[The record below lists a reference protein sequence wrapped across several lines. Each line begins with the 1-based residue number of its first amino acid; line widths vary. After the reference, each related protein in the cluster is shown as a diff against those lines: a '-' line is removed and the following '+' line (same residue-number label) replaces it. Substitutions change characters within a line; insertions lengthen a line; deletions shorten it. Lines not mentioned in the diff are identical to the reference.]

1 MTRGM
6 KHGMWTLL
14 LLSAAGTAGAQVDV
28 AAFIKKDAFGE
39 IRLSPTGEYYAAT
52 VPLEDRTALAV
63 VRRAD
68 NKLMS
73 TFARG
78 RNTHVDDFVWVNDQR
93 LLMSIAEK
101 FGTLDAPQPSGELYA
116 TNADGSGAELLV
128 GYRVQGAG
136 LGTKIQ
142 PKKVE
147 PVAAFLADELPGDDR
162 SVVITVW
169 PLTGEDPYTRAEKM
183 DVYSGRRTPVAKA
196 PVRRA
201 QFATDRN
208 GEVRFALGAGADNV
222 NKLYHRD
229 ARGSEW
235 KLVNDE
241 RVSGRIE
248 TPLGFSEDNALAY
261 LQVQSDAGPDAIVAW
276 NPASGERREV
286 LRDAVADPLKIIHRD
301 GTTIPVG
308 AVVMDGKQKSL
319 FFDGAS
325 PQARMYRSLEAAF
338 AGKSVYITSSTRDGR
353 LVLVQVDA
361 GHDPGDF
368 FVFDTVAKKAEH
380 LTSRRQWFDPE
391 KMGQV
396 KPVALQA
403 RDGTPLHGYLTLP
416 PGRDGR
422 GLPMVVMP
430 HGGPFGIFDT
440 WQFDTGAQML
450 AAAGYAVLQVNYRG
464 SGNYGRA
471 FQHAGAQQWGG
482 AMQDDVTDATRWAIQ
497 QGIADAGRICIYG
510 ASYGAYAALMGAARE
525 PSLYRCAAGYVGVYD
540 LPAMFVSGDIQRRG
554 SGETYLREWIGD
566 RAKLAALSPVN
577 LADKIKVPVF
587 LAAGGEDERAPIQHS
602 RRMAAALGKAGV
614 PVETLYFDTEGHGF
628 YTEPHQRE
636 YYAKL
641 LAFLSRSLGGAQ
653 AK

>member
-73 TFARG
+73 TFAQG

-208 GEVRFALGAGADNV
+208 GEVRFALGAGAD
-222 NKLYHRD
+222 
-229 ARGSEW
+229 
-235 KLVNDE
+235 
-241 RVSGRIE
+241 
-248 TPLGFSEDNALAY
+248 
-261 LQVQSDAGPDAIVAW
+261 
-276 NPASGERREV
+276 
-286 LRDAVADPLKIIHRD
+286 
-301 GTTIPVG
+301 
-308 AVVMDGKQKSL
+308 KS
-319 FFDGAS
+319 
-325 PQARMYRSLEAAF
+325 
-338 AGKSVYITSSTRDGR
+338 TSSTTAMR
-353 LVLVQVDA
+353 
-361 GHDPGDF
+361 
-368 FVFDTVAKKAEH
+368 
-380 LTSRRQWFDPE
+380 
-391 KMGQV
+391 
-396 KPVALQA
+396 
-403 RDGTPLHGYLTLP
+403 
-416 PGRDGR
+416 
-422 GLPMVVMP
+422 
-430 HGGPFGIFDT
+430 
-440 WQFDTGAQML
+440 
-450 AAAGYAVLQVNYRG
+450 AAA
-464 SGNYGRA
+464 SGNWSTTNG
-471 FQHAGAQQWGG
+471 
-482 AMQDDVTDATRWAIQ
+482 
-497 QGIADAGRICIYG
+497 
-510 ASYGAYAALMGAARE
+510 
-525 PSLYRCAAGYVGVYD
+525 
-540 LPAMFVSGDIQRRG
+540 
-554 SGETYLREWIGD
+554 
-566 RAKLAALSPVN
+566 
-577 LADKIKVPVF
+577 
-587 LAAGGEDERAPIQHS
+587 
-602 RRMAAALGKAGV
+602 
-614 PVETLYFDTEGHGF
+614 
-628 YTEPHQRE
+628 
-636 YYAKL
+636 
-641 LAFLSRSLGGAQ
+641 
-653 AK
+653 

>member
-1 MTRGM
+1 M
-6 KHGMWTLL
+6 KHGIWTLL
-14 LLSAAGTAGAQVDV
+14 LLSAAGTASAQVDV

-39 IRLSPTGEYYAAT
+39 IKLSPTGEYYAAT

-73 TFARG
+73 TFAQG

-208 GEVRFALGAGADNV
+208 GEVRFALGAGSDNV

-248 TPLGFSEDNALAY
+248 RPLGFSADNALAY
-261 LQVQSDAGPDAIVAW
+261 LQVESDKGPDAIVAW
-276 NPASGERREV
+276 NPAGGERREV
-286 LRDAVADPLKIIHRD
+286 LRDTVADPLKIIHRD

-308 AVVMDGKQKSL
+308 AMVMDGKQKSL
-319 FFDGAS
+319 FFDDAS
-325 PQARMYRSLEAAF
+325 PQARTYRSLEAAF
-338 AGKSVYITSSTRDGR
+338 PGKSVYITSSTRDGR
-353 LVLVQVDA
+353 LVLVQADA

-380 LTSRRQWFDPE
+380 LTSRRQWFDPA

-403 RDGTPLHGYLTLP
+403 RDGTTLHGYLTLP
-416 PGRDGR
+416 PGSDGR
-422 GLPMVVMP
+422 GLATVVMP
-430 HGGPFGIFDT
+430 HGGPFGIFDA

-471 FQHAGAQQWGG
+471 FREAGAQQWGG

-510 ASYGAYAALMGAARE
+510 ASYGAYAALMGAAKE

-554 SGETYLREWIGD
+554 SGETYLREWIGE
-566 RAKLAALSPVN
+566 RGKLAALSPVN

-628 YTEPHQRE
+628 YTEAHQRE